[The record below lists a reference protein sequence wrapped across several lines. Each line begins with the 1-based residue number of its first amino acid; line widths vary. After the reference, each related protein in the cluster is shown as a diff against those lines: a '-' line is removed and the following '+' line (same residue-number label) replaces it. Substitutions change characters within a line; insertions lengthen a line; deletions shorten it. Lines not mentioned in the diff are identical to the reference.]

1 MGSMSTK
8 ASAAPAAE
16 RYVVLDS
23 WRGIC
28 AILVALFHF
37 PLQWHFQGASFVRG
51 SWLFVDFFF
60 VLSGFV
66 IAHAYAGKLS
76 TRKDVVAFVIRRFG
90 RLWPLHFALLIFVL
104 GAALIKFMARGM
116 GADIDITSNSNNTP
130 YSFLANIL
138 FLHSFGL
145 YDTVTWNTP
154 SWSISAEFLTNLMF
168 GICFLLVPW
177 GRIPAALA
185 LAAAGAIELMVFSEK
200 NIDTS
205 AQFGLFRCMYGFF
218 VGYVIYRIA
227 TAEGMPSLRGQ
238 KTATVF
244 EFACVVAIAMFV
256 ALAPG
261 SRWQMLAP
269 FVFAFAIWVFAAEQG
284 IVSRLLRT
292 PAIAIVGLLSYSIY
306 MTHQIIIAMVNNGVQ
321 IGAKLISKNAAGSW
335 EADFFANPWW
345 MDGVVVVFIAAM
357 IGAGWCTYNLI
368 EVPWRRRFN
377 RIASKISL
385 KREIVPLGVSLD
397 TLRTELDSP
406 PLFSESEH
414 KSAKTEVKAAPV
426 AN

>member
-1 MGSMSTK
+1 MRPMDSNS
-8 ASAAPAAE
+8 SAAPAAE

-37 PLQWHFQGASFVRG
+37 PLQWHFQSTTFVRG

-66 IAHAYAGKLS
+66 IAHAYAGKIS
-76 TRKDVVAFVIRRFG
+76 TRQDLVAFVIRRFG
-90 RLWPLHFALLIFVL
+90 RLWPLHFALLMFVL
-104 GAALIKFMARGM
+104 GAALIKFTARGM
-116 GADIDITSNSNNTP
+116 GADIEITSNANNTP
-130 YSFLANIL
+130 YSFVTNLL

-145 YDTVTWNTP
+145 HDTVTWNTP

-168 GICFLLVPW
+168 GIAFLLAPW
-177 GRIPAALA
+177 GRIPVALA
-185 LAAAGAIELMVFSEK
+185 LAAVGAVDLLVFSQK
-200 NIDTS
+200 DIDTS

-218 VGYVIYRIA
+218 IGYVIYRIA
-227 TAEGMPSLRGQ
+227 VAEGMPSLRGQ
-238 KTATVF
+238 RAASVF
-244 EFACVVAIAMFV
+244 EFACVIAIALFV
-256 ALAPG
+256 ALASG

-269 FVFAFAIWVFAAEQG
+269 FVFAVAIWVFAAEQG
-284 IVSRLLRT
+284 IVSRLLKT
-292 PAIAIVGLLSYSIY
+292 PAIAIIGLLSYSIY

-321 IGAKLISKNAAGSW
+321 IGAKLISRNAVGNW

-345 MDGVVVVFIAAM
+345 MDLVVVVFIAAM
-357 IGAGWCTYNLI
+357 IAAAWCTYNLI

-377 RIASKISL
+377 KIASGISP
-385 KREIVPLGVSLD
+385 KREVVPLGVSLD
-397 TLRTELDSP
+397 TLRAELDSP
-406 PLFSESEH
+406 PLFADAQND
-414 KSAKTEVKAAPV
+414 SAKPEVKAAPA

>member
-1 MGSMSTK
+1 MQSKT
-8 ASAAPAAE
+8 SAAPAAE

-76 TRKDVVAFVIRRFG
+76 TRKDLVAFVIRRFG
-90 RLWPLHFALLIFVL
+90 RLWPLHFALLMFVL
-104 GAALIKFMARGM
+104 GAAFIKYVARGM
-116 GADIDITSNSNNTP
+116 GAGIEITSNPNNTP
-130 YSFLANIL
+130 YSFLTNFL

-145 YDTVTWNTP
+145 HDTVTWNTP
-154 SWSISAEFLTNLMF
+154 SWSIGAEFLTNLMF
-168 GICFLLVPW
+168 GIAFLLAPW
-177 GRIPAALA
+177 GRIPVALS
-185 LAAAGAIELMVFSEK
+185 LAAVGAVDLLVFSEK

-218 VGYVIYRIA
+218 IGYVIYRVA
-227 TAEGMPSLRGQ
+227 VAEGMPSLRGQ
-238 KTATVF
+238 RMASVF
-244 EFACVVAIAMFV
+244 EFACVVAIAMFA

-269 FVFAFAIWVFAAEQG
+269 FVFAVAIWVFAAEQG
-284 IVSRLLRT
+284 VVSRLLKT

-321 IGAKLISKNAAGSW
+321 IGAKMISKNAVGSW

-345 MDGVVVVFIAAM
+345 MDAVVVVFIAAM
-357 IGAGWCTYNLI
+357 IGAAWCTYNLI

-377 RIASKISL
+377 RIASEISP
-385 KREIVPLGVSLD
+385 KCEIVPLGVSFD
-397 TLRTELDSP
+397 ALRTGLESP
-406 PLFSESEH
+406 PVFGEPQHETA
-414 KSAKTEVKAAPV
+414 KSKAAPI

>member
-1 MGSMSTK
+1 MSLMQSKT
-8 ASAAPAAE
+8 SAAPAAE

-76 TRKDVVAFVIRRFG
+76 TRNDLVAFVIRRFG
-90 RLWPLHFALLIFVL
+90 RLWPLHFALLMFVL
-104 GAALIKFMARGM
+104 GAALIKYMARGM
-116 GADIDITSNSNNTP
+116 GADIEVTSNPNNTP
-130 YSFLANIL
+130 YSFLTNLL

-145 YDTVTWNTP
+145 HDTVTWNTP
-154 SWSISAEFLTNLMF
+154 SWSIGAEFLTNLMF
-168 GICFLLVPW
+168 GIAFLLAPW
-177 GRIPAALA
+177 GRISVALA
-185 LAAAGAIELMVFSEK
+185 LAAVGAVDLLVFSQK

-205 AQFGLFRCMYGFF
+205 AQFGLFRSMYGFF
-218 VGYVIYRIA
+218 IGYVIYRIA
-227 TAEGMPSLRGQ
+227 VAEGMPSLRGQ
-238 KTATVF
+238 RTASVF
-244 EFACVVAIAMFV
+244 EFACVIAIALFV

-269 FVFAFAIWVFAAEQG
+269 FVFAVAIWAFAAEQG
-284 IVSRLLRT
+284 IVSRLLKAR
-292 PAIAIVGLLSYSIY
+292 AITIIGLLSYSIY
-306 MTHQIIIAMVNNGVQ
+306 LTHQIIIAMVNNGVR
-321 IGAKLISKNAAGSW
+321 IGAKLISKNAVGSW

-345 MDGVVVVFIAAM
+345 MDAVVGVFIAAM
-357 IGAGWCTYNLI
+357 IGAAWCTYNLI

-377 RIASKISL
+377 RIASEISP

-397 TLRTELDSP
+397 ELRSDLESA
-406 PLFSESEH
+406 PLFGESKRETAET
-414 KSAKTEVKAAPV
+414 KVKAAPV

>member
-1 MGSMSTK
+1 MHQMHSNS
-8 ASAAPAAE
+8 SAAPAAE

-37 PLQWHFQGASFVRG
+37 PLQWHFQSTTFVRG

-76 TRKDVVAFVIRRFG
+76 TRRDLFAFVIRRFG
-90 RLWPLHFALLIFVL
+90 RLWPLHFALLMFVL
-104 GAALIKFMARGM
+104 GAALIKFAARGM
-116 GADIDITSNSNNTP
+116 GADIGITSNANNTP
-130 YSFLANIL
+130 YSFVTNLL

-145 YDTVTWNTP
+145 HDTVTWNTP
-154 SWSISAEFLTNLMF
+154 SWSIGAEFLTNLMF
-168 GICFLLVPW
+168 GIAFLLAPW
-177 GRIPAALA
+177 GRISVALA
-185 LAAAGAIELMVFSEK
+185 LAAVGAVDLLVFSEK

-218 VGYVIYRIA
+218 IGYVIYRIA
-227 TAEGMPSLRGQ
+227 AAEGMPSLRGHR
-238 KTATVF
+238 AASVF
-244 EFACVVAIAMFV
+244 EFACLIAIALFV
-256 ALAPG
+256 ALASG

-269 FVFAFAIWVFAAEQG
+269 FVFAVAIWVFAAEQG
-284 IVSRLLRT
+284 IVSRLLKT

-321 IGAKLISKNAAGSW
+321 IGAKLISRNAVGNW

-345 MDGVVVVFIAAM
+345 MDLVVVVFIAAM
-357 IGAGWCTYNLI
+357 IAAAWCTYNLI

-377 RIASKISL
+377 KIASGISP

-397 TLRTELDSP
+397 TLRAELDSP
-406 PLFSESEH
+406 PLFADAQND
-414 KSAKTEVKAAPV
+414 SAKPEVKAAPA

>member
-1 MGSMSTK
+1 MRSMQLK
-8 ASAAPAAE
+8 ASAVPAAE

-76 TRKDVVAFVIRRFG
+76 TRQDLIAFVIRRFG
-90 RLWPLHFALLIFVL
+90 RLWPLHFALLMFVL
-104 GAALIKFMARGM
+104 GAALIKYMARGM
-116 GADIDITSNSNNTP
+116 GADIEITSNPNNTP
-130 YSFLANIL
+130 YSFFTNIL

-145 YDTVTWNTP
+145 HDTVTWNTP

-168 GICFLLVPW
+168 ATAFLLASW
-177 GRIPAALA
+177 GRISVALV
-185 LAAAGAIELMVFSEK
+185 LAAVGAIDLLVFSEK

-218 VGYVIYRIA
+218 IGYVIYRIA
-227 TAEGMPSLRGQ
+227 VAKSTPSLRGQ
-238 KTATVF
+238 RMASAF

-261 SRWQMLAP
+261 SQWQMLAP
-269 FVFAFAIWVFAAEQG
+269 FVFAVAIWVFAAEQG
-284 IVSRLLRT
+284 VVSRLLKT
-292 PAIAIVGLLSYSIY
+292 PAIAIIGLLSYSIY

-321 IGAKLISKNAAGSW
+321 FGAKLISKNAVGSW

-345 MDGVVVVFIAAM
+345 MDAVVLVFIATM
-357 IGAGWCTYNLI
+357 IGAAWCTYILI

-377 RIASKISL
+377 KIASKVSP

-397 TLRTELDSP
+397 TLRAELDSP
-406 PLFSESEH
+406 PLFGEPQHE
-414 KSAKTEVKAAPV
+414 SAKTKVKAAPI

>member
-1 MGSMSTK
+1 MRPMDSNS
-8 ASAAPAAE
+8 SAAPAAE

-37 PLQWHFQGASFVRG
+37 PLQWHFQSTTFVRG

-66 IAHAYAGKLS
+66 IAHAYAGKIS
-76 TRKDVVAFVIRRFG
+76 TRQDLVAFVIRRFG

-104 GAALIKFMARGM
+104 GAALIKFTARGM
-116 GADIDITSNSNNTP
+116 GAGIEITSNANNTP
-130 YSFLANIL
+130 YSFLTNLL

-145 YDTVTWNTP
+145 HDTVTWNTP

-168 GICFLLVPW
+168 GVAFLLAPW
-177 GRIPAALA
+177 GRIPVALA
-185 LAAAGAIELMVFSEK
+185 LAAVGAVDLLVFSEK

-218 VGYVIYRIA
+218 IGYVIYRIA
-227 TAEGMPSLRGQ
+227 VAEGMPSLRGRR
-238 KTATVF
+238 AASVF
-244 EFACVVAIAMFV
+244 EFACVIAIALFV
-256 ALAPG
+256 ALASG

-269 FVFAFAIWVFAAEQG
+269 FVFAVAIWVFAAEQG
-284 IVSRLLRT
+284 IVSRLLKM
-292 PAIAIVGLLSYSIY
+292 PAIAIIGLLSYSIY

-321 IGAKLISKNAAGSW
+321 IGAKLVSKNAVGSW

-345 MDGVVVVFIAAM
+345 MDVVVVVFIAAM
-357 IGAGWCTYNLI
+357 IAAGWCTYNLI

-377 RIASKISL
+377 KIAGGISP

-397 TLRTELDSP
+397 TLRAELDGP
-406 PLFSESEH
+406 PLFGGPQDE
-414 KSAKTEVKAAPV
+414 SAKTEVKAAP